1 MNIADIM
8 ILFSYDNMSTYPKY
22 DTTKGAWITSDD
34 REFKLYTE
42 AIDHENTLGESKELT
57 LNNLI
62 KVLKLMVPKDG
73 DKKVFF
79 DIVVGTEQPVRFRR
93 LDLSKKTAREAF
105 DKWYNDPK
113 NRVKLSECASEF

>member
-1 MNIADIM
+1 
-8 ILFSYDNMSTYPKY
+8 
-22 DTTKGAWITSDD
+22 
-34 REFKLYTE
+34 
-42 AIDHENTLGESKELT
+42 
-57 LNNLI
+57 
-62 KVLKLMVPKDG
+62 MVPKDG

-113 NRVKLSECASEF
+113 NRVKLSECASEFEFCRLIFEAGATAFDV